1 MLFMLSYKPYPGK
14 GARAVELRHRWD
26 DKYSTA
32 FRKHVN
38 IIHEYADPAQLV
50 GYILLEIDDH
60 PQLSVFLSLQSVF
73 GDVIQFELHP
83 VIDVRQAFDEG
94 AEEPAGLF

>member
-14 GARAVELRHRWD
+14 GAQAVELRHRWD

-50 GYILLEIDDH
+50 GYILVEIDDH
-60 PQLSVFLSLQSVF
+60 SQLSAFLSLQSVF
-73 GDVIQFELHP
+73 GDAIQFELHP
-83 VIDVRQAFDEG
+83 VVDVKQAFAEG